1 MNNGEC
7 LVMKKHHP
15 HGTDIRRDDNNKM
28 IALNFRVIIK
38 NDDRSIDL
46 NPLFSE
52 KIKLNNNQKK
62 IGNKLYN
69 VDMFDFI

>member
-7 LVMKKHHP
+7 LVMTKHQP
-15 HGTDIRRDDNNKM
+15 HGTDIRRNENNRM
-28 IALNFRVIIK
+28 IALNFRVILK
-38 NDDRSIDL
+38 NEDGSIDL

-52 KIKLNNNQKK
+52 KMKMNNNQKK

-69 VDMFDFI
+69 VDMFDFF